1 MTGPPRTF
9 DTLHMGRCG
18 LDLYSND
25 IGAPFT
31 EIQSFAAYVG
41 GSPTNVCVGARRLGL
56 NTALLTAVGDDLAGD
71 FVLAFLQREGVE
83 TAFAPRKPGFRT
95 GAALLAIEPPD
106 RFPLVFYRENCADVQ
121 LNLADVAAAPI
132 ADSRVLQLAGTNL
145 SREPAATATRAAAEL
160 ARAAQTAVV
169 LDLDL
174 RADQWDDPL
183 AFGVAVR
190 SLLPLVDLVIG
201 TDDEIN
207 AAVLTRPD
215 ELHIEHMQ
223 ATEAQVAGD
232 TDAAIELL
240 LALGPRLLVRKRGA
254 EGSSVYEM
262 HGSGPVQRT
271 DVAGF
276 PVEVV
281 NVLGAGDAFAAG
293 FIYGYLNGWEAVR
306 AARFGNASGAF
317 VAMRHG
323 CSASMPTLD
332 ELRSFMAERDPAATA
347 AHTA

>member
-1 MTGPPRTF
+1 M
-9 DTLHMGRCG
+9 
-18 LDLYSND
+18 
-25 IGAPFT
+25 
-31 EIQSFAAYVG
+31 
-41 GSPTNVCVGARRLGL
+41 
-56 NTALLTAVGDDLAGD
+56 
-71 FVLAFLQREGVE
+71 
-83 TAFAPRKPGFRT
+83 
-95 GAALLAIEPPD
+95 
-106 RFPLVFYRENCADVQ
+106 
-121 LNLADVAAAPI
+121 
-132 ADSRVLQLAGTNL
+132 
-145 SREPAATATRAAAEL
+145 
-160 ARAAQTAVV
+160 
-169 LDLDL
+169 
-174 RADQWDDPL
+174 
-183 AFGVAVR
+183 AVR

-215 ELHIEHMQ
+215 ELRIEHMQ

-293 FIYGYLNGWEAVR
+293 FIYGYLNRWRGR
-306 AARFGNASGAF
+306 ARGALRNASGAF

>member
-1 MTGPPRTF
+1 M
-9 DTLHMGRCG
+9 
-18 LDLYSND
+18 
-25 IGAPFT
+25 
-31 EIQSFAAYVG
+31 
-41 GSPTNVCVGARRLGL
+41 
-56 NTALLTAVGDDLAGD
+56 
-71 FVLAFLQREGVE
+71 
-83 TAFAPRKPGFRT
+83 
-95 GAALLAIEPPD
+95 
-106 RFPLVFYRENCADVQ
+106 DV
-121 LNLADVAAAPI
+121 
-132 ADSRVLQLAGTNL
+132 
-145 SREPAATATRAAAEL
+145 
-160 ARAAQTAVV
+160 
-169 LDLDL
+169 
-174 RADQWDDPL
+174 
-183 AFGVAVR
+183 
-190 SLLPLVDLVIG
+190 VIG

-215 ELHIEHMQ
+215 ELRIEHMQ
-223 ATEAQVAGD
+223 VTEAQVAGD

>member
-121 LNLADVAAAPI
+121 LNLADVAAAP
-132 ADSRVLQLAGTNL
+132 DRRQP
-145 SREPAATATRAAAEL
+145 RPAAGGHEPEPRAGGDGHGG
-160 ARAAQTAVV
+160 R
-169 LDLDL
+169 
-174 RADQWDDPL
+174 R
-183 AFGVAVR
+183 R
-190 SLLPLVDLVIG
+190 SL
-201 TDDEIN
+201 
-207 AAVLTRPD
+207 R
-215 ELHIEHMQ
+215 
-223 ATEAQVAGD
+223 
-232 TDAAIELL
+232 
-240 LALGPRLLVRKRGA
+240 GPRRPP
-254 EGSSVYEM
+254 SSSTWTCAPT
-262 HGSGPVQRT
+262 SGTTRSRSAWP
-271 DVAGF
+271 
-276 PVEVV
+276 
-281 NVLGAGDAFAAG
+281 
-293 FIYGYLNGWEAVR
+293 
-306 AARFGNASGAF
+306 SGRCF
-317 VAMRHG
+317 
-323 CSASMPTLD
+323 
-332 ELRSFMAERDPAATA
+332 RSSTW
-347 AHTA
+347 